1 MKSDDL
7 KERVL
12 ENEIKHNEKSH
23 EGLKGNNQ
31 RLSAKIDGVYDKVS
45 VKIDFSATL
54 SNSALFPALFSADI
68 LSNFSASLSNF
79 ASSLSNFASSL
90 SNFASSLSNSA
101 DTLFDKMSVENKAE
115 FDKLDE
121 KLDKVSAE
129 NKAEHETFLLEK

>member
-12 ENEIKHNEKSH
+12 ENEIKHNEKSYK
-23 EGLKGNNQ
+23 GLKGDNQ

-90 SNFASSLSNSA
+90 SNSA